1 MPQPVVVVGIF
12 VAARDRGNSCHDE
25 LDHFVPDTRLVPCV
39 GHCIRKP
46 LAYAKLHLG
55 LAQEKQPGIR
65 GLGASSEINCEFL
78 AFDRWQIEGEQ
89 RSFCHDGCGAA
100 RIREALRV
108 DTDLLGESRSLRYSR
123 YTLPHI

>member
-1 MPQPVVVVGIF
+1 MPQSVEVVSIL
-12 VAARDRGNSCHDE
+12 VAARNRGNSCHDE
-25 LDHFVPDTRLVPCV
+25 FGHFVPDARLDPCV

-55 LAQEKQPGIR
+55 LAQEKQSGIR
-65 GLGASSEINCEFL
+65 GLGSSSEINCEFI

-100 RIREALRV
+100 QIREHSWR
-108 DTDLLGESRSLRYSR
+108 
-123 YTLPHI
+123 